1 MVYLFLVCIL
11 FSACGS
17 DISVIT
23 VEKNN
28 DTAEV
33 SEPSIEDSQS
43 EPTLEPSSSPAS
55 EPESQPEASE
65 PSEEYLGKD
74 IFVEYG
80 LRQISCLYCV
90 GETNEITVDMK
101 VYIHD
106 PTEQDLFR
114 SILDPG
120 TCTSNFNYYQNSFA
134 LSYNYNPVTVYNNFN
149 NYNLFPIQGVYSTT
163 FNSDYMYNRLT
174 YHSIMVEQF
183 AFDDAFVSIEGFDY
197 IEPYTMLYVD
207 ASYAFDP
214 NVSRSGTYF
223 SWGPAGVSD
232 YFQILISAFSY
243 DGSQVLGTSACAS
256 QDTGSLYF
264 PGEYLQMYPPGSLL
278 LIYMQRYST
287 SEQVINNS
295 TISAEL
301 YWEVVGT
308 GSLY

>member
-55 EPESQPEASE
+55 EPTSQPEASE
-65 PSEEYLGKD
+65 PSEEHLGKD

-106 PTEQDLFR
+106 PTEQNLFR

-163 FNSDYMYNRLT
+163 FNSDYMYNRLA

-183 AFDDAFVSIEGFDY
+183 AFDDAFVSIEGFDF

-223 SWGPAGVSD
+223 SWGPSGISD

-295 TISAEL
+295 KISAEL